1 MPLRHHKRRK
11 DKKKRTPYSNEEVNF
26 DFNPEYKVYS
36 SEESVEE
43 LFAPIKKHEKHAE
56 KKLEV

>member
-11 DKKKRTPYSNEEVNF
+11 DKKQRTTYSNEEVNF
-26 DFNPEYKVYS
+26 DFYPEYKVYS

-43 LFAPIKKHEKHAE
+43 FLAPVKKHEKHTE
-56 KKLEV
+56 KPSEV